1 MSKLKYVYFFGN
13 GKAEGKA
20 EMKNLLG
27 GKGANLAEM
36 TNIGL
41 PVPPGFTI
49 TTEVC
54 TYYYANR
61 NSYPKTLKEDVLKAM
76 KRLESA
82 VGTKFGDK
90 NNPLLVSVRSGAR
103 ASMPGM
109 MDTILNLGINDTVV
123 EGLAKKT
130 NNERFA
136 YDAYRRFVQMYG
148 DVVLGLKPTHK
159 DEIDPFEAI
168 IEKKKHEKGIHH
180 DTELTAADLKD
191 LVQQFKRA
199 IKENTG
205 HDFPEDPM
213 TQLWGAIGAVF
224 GSWNNDR
231 AIAYR
236 KMYDIPESWGTAVNV
251 VAMVFGN
258 MGETSGTGVAFT
270 RDPASGTNRF
280 YGEYLMNAQGEDVVA
295 GIRTPIPISEL
306 EKENPKIYGKLEKI
320 RKTLEKH
327 YKDMNDIEFTIQ
339 EGTLYMLQCRVGKRT
354 AFAAI
359 KMAVDMVEE
368 RLISE
373 QEALR
378 RVEPDQLN
386 QLLRP
391 VFDLKEKDAAVK
403 AGKLLAKG
411 LNAGPGAATGRVV
424 FNAPD
429 AEEWNR
435 RGETVIL
442 TRIETSP
449 EDIRGMDAAVGILT
463 ARGGMTSH
471 AALVAR
477 QMGKVCVAGCSALEI
492 DYSTHTMKVGG
503 RTIKEGDWI
512 SIDGT
517 TGEVIEGKVPTKP
530 SEVLQVLIDKAFDP
544 KDAPVY
550 QQFAKVLS
558 WADKYR
564 TLKIRTNAD
573 QPDQAS
579 NAVAFGAEG
588 IGLCRTEHMFFGE
601 GKIGPMREMILADTL
616 EARKAA
622 LAKLL
627 PLQRQDFEGIFKAM
641 GGRPVTIRT
650 LDPPLHE
657 FLPHE
662 EKAQREL
669 AAQMGISYEKV
680 HQRVEDLHEFNPM
693 LGFRGCRLGIIYP
706 EITEMQSRAI
716 FEAAANV
723 QKEGMKV
730 EPEVMIPLVGN
741 VKELENQAAIVRKA
755 AADVMKETGTKFNY
769 HVGTMIEIPRGALT
783 ADEVAKVAEFF
794 SFGTNDLT
802 QTTLGVSRD
811 DAARF
816 LIPYTQMEI
825 YAKDPFEVLD
835 RVGVGSLMQIAKEK
849 GRSVKP
855 DLKIGICG
863 EHGGEPSSVEFCHM
877 IGLNYVSCSP
887 FRVPI
892 ARLAAARAALEYPMN
907 GAKKSSKKPAKK
919 AAKKT
924 SAKSKR

>member
-1 MSKLKYVYFFGN
+1 MSKTKYVYFFGN
-13 GKAEGKA
+13 RKADGKA

-54 TYYYANR
+54 THYSANR
-61 NSYPKTLKEDVLKAM
+61 RSYPKSLKDEVTKATR
-76 KRLESA
+76 RLETS
-82 VGTKFGDK
+82 VGAKFGDK

-130 NNERFA
+130 NNSRFA
-136 YDAYRRFVQMYG
+136 YDSYRRFVQMYG

-168 IEKKKHEKGIHH
+168 IEHKKKERGIHQ
-180 DTELTAADLKD
+180 DTELNADDLKD
-191 LVQQFKRA
+191 LVGQFKKA
-199 IKENTG
+199 IKEKTG
-205 HDFPEDPM
+205 NDFPENPIE
-213 TQLWGAIGAVF
+213 QLWGAIGAVF

-270 RDPASGTNRF
+270 RDAATGENIF

-295 GIRTPIPISEL
+295 GIRTPIPISKL
-306 EKENPKIYGKLEKI
+306 AQENPKVYNQLEKI

-327 YKDMNDIEFTIQ
+327 YRDMNDIEFTIQ
-339 EGTLYMLQCRVGKRT
+339 EGKLYMLQCRVGKRT

-359 KMAVDMVEE
+359 KIAVDMVEE
-368 RLISE
+368 KLITE
-373 QEALR
+373 KEALA

-391 VFDLKEKDAAVK
+391 VFDLKEKGNAVK
-403 AGKLLAKG
+403 EGRLLAKG
-411 LNAGPGAATGRVV
+411 LNAGPGAATGKVV

-435 RGETVIL
+435 RGEQVIL

-449 EDIRGMDAAVGILT
+449 EDIRGMNAAVGILT

-492 DYSTHTMKVGG
+492 DYGTHTMQVNGKLV
-503 RTIKEGDWI
+503 KEGDWI
-512 SIDGT
+512 SIDGS
-517 TGEVIEGKVPTKP
+517 TGEVIQGKIPTKP
-530 SEVLQVLIDKAFDP
+530 SEVLQVLIDRTLDP
-544 KDAPVY
+544 KDAPIY
-550 QQFAKVLS
+550 QEFETIMK

-564 TLKIRTNAD
+564 VLKIRTNAD

-601 GKIGPMREMILADTL
+601 EKIGPMREMILADTL
-616 EARKAA
+616 DARKKA

-627 PLQRQDFEGIFKAM
+627 PLQRADFEGIFEAM
-641 GGRPVTIRT
+641 KGRPVTIRT

-669 AAQMGISYEKV
+669 AAQMGISFEKV

-716 FEAAANV
+716 FEAAAKV
-723 QKEGMKV
+723 QKNGTKV

-741 VKELENQAAIVRKA
+741 VKELDGQAKIVRKA
-755 AADVMKETGTKFNY
+755 AEDVMKEKGIKFDY

-783 ADEVAKVAEFF
+783 ADEIATVAEFF

-825 YAKDPFEVLD
+825 YGKDPFEVLD
-835 RVGVGSLMQIAKEK
+835 RDGVGQLMKMAKEK
-849 GRSVKP
+849 GRSVKAN
-855 DLKIGICG
+855 LKLGICG

-892 ARLAAARAALEYPMN
+892 ARLAAARAALAYPV
-907 GAKKSSKKPAKK
+907 APIKSRN
-919 AAKKT
+919 KT
-924 SAKSKR
+924 KAKSKKIKKLRRSR